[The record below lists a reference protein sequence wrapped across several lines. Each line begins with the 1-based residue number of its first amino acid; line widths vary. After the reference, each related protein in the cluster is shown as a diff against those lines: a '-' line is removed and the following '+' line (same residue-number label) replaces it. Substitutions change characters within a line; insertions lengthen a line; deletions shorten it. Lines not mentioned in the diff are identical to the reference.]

1 MYNSGRNAEYLAE
14 PRKTN
19 CKNIESF
26 INSTCRFCLG
36 ASTIAQDAYD
46 KYVRF
51 CKDRNSEYSCFN
63 VFARSFKYH
72 ILHQDTMYGVGLFPV
87 NYDAYKEGVGYV
99 RKQGW
104 AYSNLT
110 VNY

>member
-1 MYNSGRNAEYLAE
+1 MYNSRRNNEYLAE

-19 CKNIESF
+19 CKNIEIF
-26 INSTCRFCLG
+26 INATCRFYFG
-36 ASTIAQDAYD
+36 ASTIAEDAYA
-46 KYVRF
+46 KYVGF
-51 CKDRNSEYSCFN
+51 CKDRGLEYACFN
-63 VFARSFKYH
+63 AFARSFKYH
-72 ILHQDTMYGVGLFPV
+72 ILHKDTMYGVGLFPI
-87 NYDAYKEGVGYV
+87 NYTAYKEGVGYV